1 MLGLVGV
8 AAALVVKQW
17 KSDVLPLIRVASVV
31 LFGIAAIRAASP
43 LVTYLSS
50 LLRQGGA
57 APYGTVLF
65 KALGIALLTQFCA
78 EICRECGENAAAGGI
93 ELTGKIEILLLCLPL
108 INEILLLAEELLRMG
123 A

>member
-1 MLGLVGV
+1 M
-8 AAALVVKQW
+8 
-17 KSDVLPLIRVASVV
+17 LPLIRVASVV